1 MKNPRTPKTMDIA
14 QLTVLI
20 LSLAG
25 DAERFVVAIA
35 GPPAAGKSTLAEMLL
50 EALAERSEPAA
61 VVSMDGFHYDDAV
74 LRARGLLPRKG
85 SPETFDFAGFRV
97 VLERLRSGEADVAIP
112 VFDRSMELSR
122 AGAAVVPKDTRIILI
137 EGNYLL
143 LDEEPWTALSGLFDF
158 SIYLDRPQEMIE
170 ERLLDRWKHLPN
182 GREKTESNDLPNAK
196 RVRSRR
202 RPADLVIS

>member
-1 MKNPRTPKTMDIA
+1 MDIA
-14 QLTVLI
+14 QLTAIVLNH
-20 LSLAG
+20 AG
-25 DAERFVVAIA
+25 DAERFLVAIA
-35 GPPAAGKSTLAEMLL
+35 GPPAAGKSTLAEMLT
-50 EALAERSEPAA
+50 EALAERGQPAA

-97 VLERLRSGEADVAIP
+97 VLERLRSGLADVAIP

-122 AGAAVVPKDTRIILI
+122 AGAAIVPKVTRIILI

-143 LDEEPWTALSGLFDF
+143 LDEEPWTTLNGLFDF
-158 SIYLDRPQEMIE
+158 SIYLDRPQEVIE
-170 ERLLDRWKHLPN
+170 ERLQDRWKHLPN
-182 GREKTESNDLPNAK
+182 GREKMESNDLPNAE

-202 RPADLVIS
+202 HPANLVIS